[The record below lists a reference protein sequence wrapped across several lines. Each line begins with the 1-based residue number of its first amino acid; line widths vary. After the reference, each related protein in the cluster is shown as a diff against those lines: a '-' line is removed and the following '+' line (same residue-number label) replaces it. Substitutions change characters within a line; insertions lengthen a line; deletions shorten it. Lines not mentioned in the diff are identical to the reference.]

1 MGRPDS
7 RRRHRGARRDR
18 RGSVPVRL
26 GGPSRYNTFFGDE
39 QHMLVR
45 SMCLRHLWLGSP
57 ISLEALFDVFDW
69 YGQTSYLN
77 MIAHVQLLVDLR
89 HMAFTC

>member
-1 MGRPDS
+1 
-7 RRRHRGARRDR
+7 
-18 RGSVPVRL
+18 
-26 GGPSRYNTFFGDE
+26 
-39 QHMLVR
+39 MLVR